1 MKCIIICAAVLFLLS
16 SCNNANTAN
25 KKAGS
30 VDTAVVE
37 KQSFFPVTAY
47 IKGQLYSITTKGI
60 NPLKYTTIHDHTD
73 SVWLKT
79 EELNSAVKDFLTPE
93 IDSTNLTSL
102 FSENKFVDRSLDDA
116 FTFTYDPIKKLPDSM
131 QLIHWDVYVDS
142 KTGNVQRIYMLK
154 NTKDNKQLQLTWLN
168 DRYCKIIT
176 IDNGTSK
183 VEKEEKISWD
193 F

>member
-1 MKCIIICAAVLFLLS
+1 MKCIVISAVTLFLLS
-16 SCNNANTAN
+16 SCNNANTA
-25 KKAGS
+25 KKISG
-30 VDTAVVE
+30 VDTAAVVE

-116 FTFTYDPIKKLPDSM
+116 FTFTYDPIKK
-131 QLIHWDVYVDS
+131 
-142 KTGNVQRIYMLK
+142 
-154 NTKDNKQLQLTWLN
+154 
-168 DRYCKIIT
+168 
-176 IDNGTSK
+176 
-183 VEKEEKISWD
+183 
-193 F
+193 